1 MIVWAVRVTL
11 RWMAIACP
19 QIAIRPSRPTA
30 TGAISAAS
38 IAATPLSS
46 RSQRKKATNPAS
58 RIDRAPYCSFWKTW
72 VELMNS
78 VPFAR
83 SLKTRPSGPATTG
96 HWYITLRIMSCPG
109 EPGL

>member
-1 MIVWAVRVTL
+1 MIVWAVSVTL
-11 RWMAIACP
+11 RWIAIACP

-46 RSQRKKATNPAS
+46 RSHWKGTTHRTS
-58 RIDRAPYCSFWKTW
+58 RIDRAPYYSFWKTW

-83 SLKTRPSGPATTG
+83 SLKTRPSGPAKTG
-96 HWYITLRIMSCPG
+96 H
-109 EPGL
+109 